1 MPMYI
6 NLKSYLTN
14 LEAIESTRPTG
25 DRRDVPSLSEL
36 ARCIDMHQVQINRIA
51 NNQVKQLSLETG
63 DKIITEMRRRGF
75 DMQVQDLVAYRE
87 A

>member
-1 MPMYI
+1 MPMI
-6 NLKSYLTN
+6 VTLKSYLEG
-14 LEAIESTRPTG
+14 LAEIESVKSSDMKQR
-25 DRRDVPSLSEL
+25 VPSINEL
-36 ARCIDMHQVQINRIA
+36 AKIVDVHQTTLNRIA
-51 NNQVKQLSLETG
+51 NNQTRKFDLDIA